1 MALENALASIECGIA
16 KNVWKKSKKYVFLH
30 FLGETSWNSSKI
42 AFSTFA
48 EHPLWH
54 FIYQKCFKSLLKSS
68 KKHYYLP
75 NSILTFPTP
84 LYTLLWSNMVNLSLK
99 TSFLHSRQ
107 TCVEYSTG
115 VEYSGGLK
123 KFFVIRSNRN
133 IFPSQR
139 VWSYLFNFLRNPNSI
154 PPLFTPKRGG

>member
-1 MALENALASIECGIA
+1 MKHKIFVDFGAWERKKWFWHQTNVEKLLGKIQLPLENNIMALENALASIECGIA

-42 AFSTFA
+42 AFSTFP

-68 KKHYYLP
+68 KKHYYLH

-84 LYTLLWSNMVNLSLK
+84 LYTHHWSNMVNL
-99 TSFLHSRQ
+99 
-107 TCVEYSTG
+107 G
-115 VEYSGGLK
+115 
-123 KFFVIRSNRN
+123 
-133 IFPSQR
+133 
-139 VWSYLFNFLRNPNSI
+139 
-154 PPLFTPKRGG
+154 